1 MLIPQCLLMEFI
13 YCITH
18 RPNSTHSPS
27 SPFKICV
34 THPNQPPAGGQNP
47 NLRQQIHGPGRCD
60 FSRPCFRV
68 KKAQNEVEKV
78 HAMISKWE
86 EEAQRQR
93 LRRHVSALLAV
104 HLHAW
109 RVIFSIY
116 LACLGEAITCA
127 ETFCPML
134 AVTKRTPEG
143 RRQMGSF
150 LGSQG
155 RKLQHVSLPRC
166 RIARQKQKQRE
177 RAERRRERSI
187 T

>member
-1 MLIPQCLLMEFI
+1 
-13 YCITH
+13 
-18 RPNSTHSPS
+18 
-27 SPFKICV
+27 
-34 THPNQPPAGGQNP
+34 
-47 NLRQQIHGPGRCD
+47 
-60 FSRPCFRV
+60 
-68 KKAQNEVEKV
+68 
-78 HAMISKWE
+78 MISKWE

-93 LRRHVSALLAV
+93 SRRHVSALLAV

-116 LACLGEAITCA
+116 LACLGEAIACA

-155 RKLQHVSLPRC
+155 RKLQQVSLPRC

-177 RAERRRERSI
+177 RAKGRRERSI

>member
-1 MLIPQCLLMEFI
+1 MGRAAVATGTGYLYFSFFL
-13 YCITH
+13 
-18 RPNSTHSPS
+18 SP
-27 SPFKICV
+27 V
-34 THPNQPPAGGQNP
+34 
-47 NLRQQIHGPGRCD
+47 
-60 FSRPCFRV
+60 FSRQ
-68 KKAQNEVEKV
+68 KSSQNEVEKV
-78 HAMISKWE
+78 HAMISKW

-116 LACLGEAITCA
+116 LACLGEAIACA

-155 RKLQHVSLPRC
+155 RKLLTALP
-166 RIARQKQKQRE
+166 
-177 RAERRRERSI
+177 RAERRREKIAQADRGARKM
-187 T
+187 

>member
-1 MLIPQCLLMEFI
+1 MGRAAVATGTGYLYFSFFL
-13 YCITH
+13 
-18 RPNSTHSPS
+18 SP
-27 SPFKICV
+27 V
-34 THPNQPPAGGQNP
+34 
-47 NLRQQIHGPGRCD
+47 
-60 FSRPCFRV
+60 FSRQ
-68 KKAQNEVEKV
+68 KSSQNEVGKV
-78 HAMISKWE
+78 HAMISKW

-116 LACLGEAITCA
+116 LACLGEAIACA

-155 RKLQHVSLPRC
+155 RKLQQVSLPRC

-177 RAERRRERSI
+177 RAKGRRERSI